1 MSLNFGKSFLS
12 TVWWNNQEALILQ
25 TYFVY
30 EWLLSLIEMLILGNF
45 NIEWILVWQFGQD
58 SSNSSNFPNIQY
70 IPQQK
75 LWQFPN
81 VFRFVHFM
89 CTNQCTKL
97 DKLLVC
103 KLGNCLFATTA
114 VSMCANYFA
123 HKSFAVFLTTKPYRW
138 GSFRKMKFAFSACTN
153 QCTKF
158 TTTVISYCAKLFVF
172 IVIPTTKPWYYIS
185 LNNSLKRITAIFY
198 LD

>member
-1 MSLNFGKSFLS
+1 M
-12 TVWWNNQEALILQ
+12 
-25 TYFVY
+25 
-30 EWLLSLIEMLILGNF
+30 
-45 NIEWILVWQFGQD
+45 
-58 SSNSSNFPNIQY
+58 SNSGMHVARSFYALTTYQY
-70 IPQQK
+70 FRTQQK
-75 LWQFPN
+75 QWQFPN

-114 VSMCANYFA
+114 VSMCANYL
-123 HKSFAVFLTTKPYRW
+123 HTLHLQCFLPRNPID
-138 GSFRKMKFAFSACTN
+138 GAIKFAFSVCTN

-172 IVIPTTKPWYYIS
+172 IVIPTTKPCCYIS